1 MADAADKL
9 IGRRVRQ
16 FNDNWHTPDSI
27 QVEFTGTVIGFDGVD
42 FEVIFDDCFL
52 SHRFCFL
59 ELVQL
64 LSQEVANI
72 RDPRFSQILLS
83 GKLEHLA
90 VHSML
95 GEE

>member
-1 MADAADKL
+1 MADVAEEL

-16 FNDNWHTPDSI
+16 FNDNWHTSDSSE
-27 QVEFTGTVIGFDGVD
+27 VEITGTVVGFNGAD

-72 RDPRFSQILLS
+72 RDPRFSQILLD

-90 VHSML
+90 AHSMFQ
-95 GEE
+95 EE

>member
-1 MADAADKL
+1 MADVAEEL

-16 FNDNWHTPDSI
+16 FNDNWHTPDSV
-27 QVEFTGTVIGFDGVD
+27 QVECTGTVVGFDGVD

-72 RDPRFSQILLS
+72 RDPRFSQILLD

-90 VHSML
+90 AHSMFQ
-95 GEE
+95 EE